1 MAKTADYRLGEFTY
15 PRGWFMV
22 ATAAEVTD
30 VPIAVRYF
38 GQDMVMYRG
47 KQSGRAFMIEAY
59 CPHMGT
65 HLARNTTSYVVTD
78 GEHVQGDNIR
88 CPYHAWRFGPD
99 GRCNEIPYSPA
110 PIPKAACLKTWKV
123 IERAGC
129 LWTWYDPEGGEPDYE
144 LPFFENHGQPHWVNW
159 SVRLLGELACHPQE
173 VVDNMADKAHL
184 EPVHGSIDM
193 ASFENEFTDHVVR
206 QVLAAGHKTLAAD
219 GGEPMTNDTWYTGPS
234 ILQSVMVGEFP
245 SHMLIAHTPTDDG
258 VIKVWYG
265 LMVKGANAEPSESD
279 IATAAAY
286 EGAGV
291 FAFAQDFEIWG
302 NKRPCL
308 NPLMVK
314 GDGPFDK
321 LRIWYKQFYNPRARA
336 GEFHARVNGQYVSRG
351 TKTAPW
357 EGAA

>member
-22 ATAAEVTD
+22 ATATEVTET
-30 VPIAVRYF
+30 PIAVRYF

-47 KQSGRAFMIEAY
+47 KQSGKVFMIEAY

-65 HLARNTTSYVVTD
+65 HLAKNTTSYVVTD
-78 GEHVQGDNIR
+78 NEHVQGDNIR

-99 GRCNEIPYSPA
+99 GKCNEIPYSPA

-129 LWTWYDPEGGEPDYE
+129 LWIWYDPEGGEADYD
-144 LPFFENHGQPHWVNW
+144 LPAFENYGQPHWVNW
-159 SVRLLGELACHPQE
+159 NVRALGELACHPQE
-173 VVDNMADKAHL
+173 VVDNMTDKAHL

-219 GGEPMTNDTWYTGPS
+219 GGEPMTNDTWYTGPA

-245 SHMLIAHTPTDDG
+245 SHMLIAHTPIDDG

-265 LMVKGANAEPSESD
+265 LMVKGANAEPGEAD
-279 IATAAAY
+279 IATATAY
-286 EGAGV
+286 EEAGV

-302 NKRPCL
+302 NKRACV

-336 GEFHARVNGQYVSRG
+336 GEFHARVNGHYVSRG
-351 TKTAPW
+351 TKAAPW

>member
-22 ATAAEVTD
+22 ATAQEVTE

-38 GQDMVMYRG
+38 GQDLVMYRG
-47 KQSGRAFMIEAY
+47 KQSGRAFMVEAY

-65 HLARNTTSYVVTD
+65 HLALNTTSYVVKD

-110 PIPKAACLKTWKV
+110 PIPKAACLKVWKI

-129 LWTWYDPEGGEPDYE
+129 LWTWFDPEGAEPDYD
-144 LPFFENHGQPHWVNW
+144 LPPFENYGQPNWVNW
-159 SVRLLGELACHPQE
+159 NVRSLGELACHPQE
-173 VVDNMADKAHL
+173 VVDNMTDKAHL
-184 EPVHGSIDM
+184 EPVHGSVDM
-193 ASFENEFTDHVVR
+193 DRFENEFSDHVVR
-206 QVLAAGHKTLAAD
+206 QILSAGHKTLAAD
-219 GGEPMTNDTWYTGPS
+219 GGEPMTNDTWYTGPA
-234 ILQSVMVGEFP
+234 ILQSVMIGEFP
-245 SHMLIAHTPTDDG
+245 SHMLITHTPMDDG

-265 LMVKGANAEPSESD
+265 LMVKGAHAEPDATD

-286 EGAGV
+286 EEAGV
-291 FAFAQDFEIWG
+291 DAFAQDFEIWS
-302 NKRPCL
+302 NKRPCV
-308 NPLMVK
+308 NPLMVQ

-321 LRIWYKQFYNPRARA
+321 LRIWYRQFYNPRARA
-336 GEFHARVNGQYVSRG
+336 GEFHARVNGRYVSRG